1 MLFPPDLAADLARQ
15 HRRDLR
21 RSADRHRLRV
31 GRWPASWRRRRAGV
45 GAGVDSD
52 RIGESTTG
60 A

>member
-1 MLFPPDLAADLARQ
+1 LRRAADR

-21 RSADRHRLRV
+21 RAADRHRLRV